1 MNETRAVFRRSR
13 VYLLI
18 LVVCGIYALLPQR
31 CSACAV
37 GATTIEE
44 RNK

>member
-1 MNETRAVFRRSR
+1 MNKTRTAFRRSR

-18 LVVCGIYALLPQR
+18 LVVCGIYALMPAR

-37 GATTIEE
+37 GATTIEGS
-44 RNK
+44 K